1 MKCEPAKYAPLMLC
15 ACRTSVH
22 RGEAQKLH
30 ADQWHSVNAPA
41 AWRMVA
47 MEEHEAAGW
56 GVEGYPAYVTA

>member
-1 MKCEPAKYAPLMLC
+1 MLC